1 MCTTVPP
8 TSHQTVRL
16 ARGKHSS
23 PDSGAC
29 VMELVSMLAG
39 EPFSDRPRTACP
51 VIASFLRSYND
62 AVDDERRQD
71 LYASAAMVVGTRSS
85 AAVERARALRCA
97 ETLAEL
103 NSRGAMLRRV
113 LARRQPL
120 PATPLGLERSGI
132 RLARELQRTG
142 AKGHARALALI
153 EELVG
158 IGQRGDRAPASV
170 EAGGDPV
177 QLTRA

>member
-1 MCTTVPP
+1 MSAPVPP

-39 EPFSDRPRTACP
+39 EPFSDRPKTACP

-71 LYASAAMVVGTRSS
+71 LYALASEVVGTRAS
-85 AAVERARALRCA
+85 AAVEHARAARCT
-97 ETLAEL
+97 ETLSEL
-103 NSRGAMLRRV
+103 HDRAPVLRRV
-113 LARRQPL
+113 LARRHPL
-120 PATPLGLERSGI
+120 PATSLGLERSGI
-132 RLARELQRTG
+132 RLARELQRAG
-142 AKGHARALALI
+142 AKGHARAIALVH
-153 EELVG
+153 ELVAMG
-158 IGQRGDRAPASV
+158 RADGSRSESV
-170 EAGGDPV
+170 AVGGDPT